1 MIPQIAPSILSFS
14 HAELR
19 GPVREME
26 RSGAAWLHVDV
37 MDGQFV
43 PPITFGDG
51 IVKSLVGLCA
61 MPIEAHLMTLNPE
74 RQIDAFAEA
83 GCRRLTFHAEV
94 APHSHRVIQA
104 IHSAGME
111 AGVAI
116 NPGTSLGAIEEIEGL
131 VEVVLI
137 MTVNPGY
144 GGQKFIR
151 EMLAKIRALR
161 ARNEALTIEV
171 DGGIHAETIAEAQAA
186 GANLFVVGSYLQEPP
201 TIGEAFAR
209 LASACG

>member
-1 MIPQIAPSILSFS
+1 VIPKIAPSILSFS

-51 IVKSLVGLCA
+51 MVKSLTGLCA
-61 MPIEAHLMTLNPE
+61 IPIEAHLMINNPE
-74 RQIDAFAEA
+74 RQVEAFAEA
-83 GCRRLTFHAEV
+83 GCRRLTFHAE
-94 APHSHRVIQA
+94 ASPHSHRMIQA
-104 IHSAGME
+104 IHAAGME

-116 NPGTSLGAIEEIEGL
+116 NPGTSLSVIEEIEGL
-131 VEVVLI
+131 VEVVLL

-144 GGQKFIR
+144 GGQKFIP
-151 EMLAKIRALR
+151 EMLAKIRTLR
-161 ARNEALTIEV
+161 GRNADVTIEV
-171 DGGIHAETIAEAQAA
+171 DGGIHVETIAEAQEA
-186 GANLFVVGSYLQEPP
+186 GANLFVVGSYLQEAP

>member
-1 MIPQIAPSILSFS
+1 MIPRIAPSILSFS
-14 HAELR
+14 HAELQ
-19 GPVREME
+19 GPVKEME

-51 IVKSLVGLCA
+51 MVRSLSGLSA
-61 MPIEAHLMTLNPE
+61 VPIEAHLMTLNPE
-74 RQIDAFAEA
+74 RQIEAFANA

-94 APHSHRVIQA
+94 APHAHRVIQA
-104 IHSAGME
+104 IRDAGME

-116 NPGTSLGAIEEIEGL
+116 NPGTALGMIDELDGL
-131 VEVVLI
+131 VDLVLI

-144 GGQKFIR
+144 GGQKFIPQTLDKIQRLR
-151 EMLAKIRALR
+151 E
-161 ARNEALTIEV
+161 RNPGVVIEV
-171 DGGIHAETIAEAQAA
+171 DGGIHPGTIAAAQAA
-186 GANLFVVGSYLQEPP
+186 GANLFVVGSYLQEAP

-209 LASACG
+209 LAAECA